1 MSLFGKC
8 IFVLSVHKMT
18 DIDNHLTFSKR
29 GRHNARIFIKMLIY
43 HKEYEFL
50 FNVYLKKS
58 FLYY

>member
-43 HKEYEFL
+43 HKKYEFL
-50 FNVYLKKS
+50 FNVY
-58 FLYY
+58 